1 MKLYGYWRS
10 SSAWRVRIA
19 LAYKRIEYEYVPVHL
34 RRGGG
39 EQHRPEFR
47 AKNPIGYVPVL
58 ELEMDG
64 RERRV
69 GESIAILELLEELHP
84 VPPLLPRDPFFRARV
99 RQITLLIA
107 CGIQPLQN
115 TSVRLWVEQELRAD
129 GSAWTGHWVA
139 RGLEA
144 VETLVRETAGT
155 YAVGDAVS
163 LADVCLVPQMH
174 FARRSG
180 IALDPFPSLLAI
192 ESACAALPSFVS
204 AHADNQPDTERE

>member
-10 SSAWRVRIA
+10 TSAWRVRIA
-19 LAYKRIEYEYVPVHL
+19 LAYKGLEYEYVPVHL

-47 AKNPIGYVPVL
+47 AKNPIGHVPVL

-84 VPPLLPRDPFFRARV
+84 VPALLPRDPFVRART
-99 RQITLLIA
+99 RQLTLLIA
-107 CGIQPLQN
+107 SGIQPLQN
-115 TSVRLWVEQELRAD
+115 TCVQLWVERELHAD
-129 GSAWTGHWVA
+129 APAWNRHWVT

-163 LADVCLVPQMH
+163 FADVCIVPQMH
-174 FARRSG
+174 FARRFG
-180 IALDPFPSLLAI
+180 IELDRFPALRAI
-192 ESACAALPSFVS
+192 ESACAALPSFIR
-204 AHADNQPDTERE
+204 AHADNQPDTERG